1 MTVDRKIFY
10 ARIHETVAGGRL
22 LAAQVTGFT
31 AILDQWD
38 AVRPEGDLRHLAY
51 MLATAWHETAA
62 TMQPVRETL
71 ARSDDAAIAIL
82 RRAYRAGKLPY
93 VKKPYWERD
102 RDGRSWL
109 GRGLVQLTHKRN
121 YLRLGRAIGVDLIAE
136 PALAMDRA
144 VAVKIL
150 FAGMEE
156 GLFTGRK
163 LADHFNAVRTDWTGA
178 RRIITGPES
187 MERVADLGRAF
198 HEALR
203 LASGG

>member
-1 MTVDRKIFY
+1 MNRQIFY
-10 ARIHETVAGGRL
+10 ARIRETVAGGRL
-22 LAAQVTGFT
+22 LAAQVTGIE

-38 AVRPEGDLRHLAY
+38 AVEPKGDLRQLAY

-82 RRAYRAGKLPY
+82 RKAYRAGKLPH

-102 RDGRSWL
+102 RDGKSWL

-121 YLRLGRAIGVDLIAE
+121 YLRLGRAIGLDLIAE

-150 FAGMEE
+150 FAGMAE

-163 LADHFNAVRTDWTGA
+163 LSDHFNAVRSDWTGA

-198 HEALR
+198 HEALV
-203 LASGG
+203 AATAT